1 MWTSELHPHFVVV
14 KTIKIN
20 ICWHFF
26 HCLIARD
33 VFEKIKLQFL
43 VVGHTHENID
53 RCFGYLSKKLKKQN
67 NYVLVYLMKAFII
80 SQERPFIPSLIQ
92 EILGFKSWVVG
103 CLKDGFETLVGHI
116 DIHLFRF
123 LLIHWAS
130 M

>member
-1 MWTSELHPHFVVV
+1 
-14 KTIKIN
+14 
-20 ICWHFF
+20 
-26 HCLIARD
+26 
-33 VFEKIKLQFL
+33 
-43 VVGHTHENID
+43 
-53 RCFGYLSKKLKKQN
+53 
-67 NYVLVYLMKAFII
+67 MKAFII